1 MAKYLLLGTALACL
15 AGPALAAESAPTR
28 YTIEQL
34 MASDSIGGLSWST
47 DDTKL
52 IFTSNRTG
60 IANIYEMPSSGG
72 PAKAL
77 THSPKETVSE
87 IGYFTND
94 ERIHFS
100 SDQGGNE
107 LAQLYV
113 RERDGQTHEVTPGTR
128 HSERTGATAHQT

>member
-34 MASDSIGGLSWST
+34 MASDSIGGLSWSP

-72 PAKAL
+72 PATAL
-77 THSPKETVSE
+77 THSTKENVSA
-87 IGYFTND
+87 IGYFTHD
-94 ERIHFS
+94 DRILIS
-100 SDQGGNE
+100 TDQGGKH
-107 LAQLYV
+107 LATHYV
-113 RERDGQTHEVTPGTR
+113 REPHGTPPGLTP
-128 HSERTGATAHQT
+128 AHTPCT

>member
-34 MASDSIGGLSWST
+34 MASDSIGGLSWSP

-72 PAKAL
+72 PATAL
-77 THSPKETVSE
+77 THSTQETVSA
-87 IGYFTND
+87 IGYFPHA
-94 ERIHFS
+94 ERHLFS
-100 SDQGGNE
+100 SAQGGNE
-107 LAQLYV
+107 LAHIYV
-113 RERDGQTHEVTPGTR
+113 RERHGPHPESTPGR
-128 HSERTGATAHQT
+128 RPLATFRDRDHHD